1 MSVDS
6 TKLVIPGHGTA
17 FFAPVNTKP
26 PTNPVGPSGFKLLD
40 DGPGLWKNLGH
51 TSKQNTIAF
60 TKEGGEKETIDTFL
74 ADAVRTSTTGV
85 TWGVNIAALQFDESN
100 LKLAFNGDF
109 DPVTGGY
116 TVASPAP
123 VNVALFLYFQD
134 STGSLGFWLPSVDI
148 SLGDAPS
155 VDTANFFELPL
166 AATILS
172 VGSGVITPVNGRA
185 GMFQIFKSG
194 LTGGTAYTL
203 DITGTP
209 AGGNYKLLVNGD
221 ETANIAYNAANTAVQ
236 SAINAV
242 GGAPTATVTGSAPTY
257 GITFAA
263 PGATLTAGTNALTG
277 GTSPQI
283 VVASA

>member
-17 FFAPVNTKP
+17 FVAPANTLP
-26 PTNPVGPSGFKLLD
+26 PTNPVSASGFKLLD
-40 DGPGLWKNLGH
+40 DGPGLWMNLGH

-74 ADAVRTSTTGV
+74 ADAVRTSTSGV
-85 TWGVNIAALQFDESN
+85 TWGVNIAALQFDRNN
-100 LKLAFNGDF
+100 LRLAFNGDF

-116 TVASPAP
+116 TVTSPAP

-155 VDTANFFELPL
+155 VDTANFFEMPL

-172 VGSGVITPVNGRA
+172 VGSSVITPVSGRA
-185 GMFQIFKSG
+185 GLFQIFKSG
-194 LTGGTAYTL
+194 LTGATAYTL
-203 DITGTP
+203 NLTGTP
-209 AGGNYKLLVNGD
+209 AGGTYKLLVNGD
-221 ETANIAYNAANTAVQ
+221 ETAGIAYNAANTAVQ
-236 SAINAV
+236 TAINAV
-242 GGAPTATVTGSAPTY
+242 GGAPTATVIGAAPTY
-257 GITFAA
+257 GITFAT
-263 PGATLTAGTNALTG
+263 PGASLEAGANSLTG
-277 GTSPQI
+277 GTSPQV
-283 VVASA
+283 VVAAA